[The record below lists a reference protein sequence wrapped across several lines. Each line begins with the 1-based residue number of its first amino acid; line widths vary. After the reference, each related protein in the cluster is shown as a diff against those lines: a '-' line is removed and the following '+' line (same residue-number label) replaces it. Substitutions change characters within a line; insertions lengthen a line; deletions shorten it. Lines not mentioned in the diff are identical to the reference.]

1 MYCET
6 QPRYAGKSWMELFPD
21 DAFPNDTPEDKARS
35 KCHVHA
41 CIYIGVHDIVEI
53 RLLSIHVCIMYLYM
67 YTLEVCNLCESIN
80 MYMYNTKLEFAC

>member
-41 CIYIGVHDIVEI
+41 GMYIGVHDIVENKTPCVYYTCMH
-53 RLLSIHVCIMYLYM
+53 HVLVHV
-67 YTLEVCNLCESIN
+67 YTGSL
-80 MYMYNTKLEFAC
+80 